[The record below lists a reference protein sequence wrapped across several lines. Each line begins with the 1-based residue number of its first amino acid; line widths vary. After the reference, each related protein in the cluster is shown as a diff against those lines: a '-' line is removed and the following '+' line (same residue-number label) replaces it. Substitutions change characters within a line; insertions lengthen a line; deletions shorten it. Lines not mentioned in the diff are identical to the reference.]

1 MAHLLYSAKD
11 GEGRPVEGFVEAATT
26 ADARRELQARGLGGI
41 VLHQEATMGTDAG
54 DLAGL
59 DPAQA
64 RELARIRIASMQR
77 PGVLPLLGEVA
88 RNNRGWIAFDAALFA
103 WGAYVGSRW
112 LLASSAA
119 LLVLPFAI
127 ALWQYRHGGR
137 YLALI
142 KSFSVGEWDRVR
154 ELAAKL
160 RTVSAS
166 RPTMD
171 FDLDVRLAC
180 IAARH
185 DGLAPAVAAL
195 APWQAKLAG
204 SPGMYEGRIASV
216 HAAAGDR
223 DGYVRLMQASYE
235 YAPSEPSR
243 VLDLALAH
251 ARFGSAERAGE
262 LMQGLDASL
271 LPPHGR
277 GFVHW
282 VDGLVRL
289 RTGGAGGL
297 EELGRGVAEF
307 LKLSGQPAVWTSLA
321 FCACDHA
328 VALALAGHREA
339 ARAELAQVW
348 PMVRA
353 HADKP
358 LLRMLQ
364 ADGLAPS

>member
-11 GEGRPVEGFVEAATT
+11 RQGRAVQGFVEAAAT
-26 ADARRELQARGLGGI
+26 ADAREELMARGLSDV
-41 VLHQEATMGTDAG
+41 VLHQEAALATDAR
-54 DLAGL
+54 DIAGL
-59 DPAQA
+59 DEAQA
-64 RELARIRIASMQR
+64 RELARISISAMRR
-77 PGVLPLLGEVA
+77 PGLLPLLGDVA
-88 RNNRGWIAFDAALFA
+88 RNNRGWLLFDAALA
-103 WGAYVGSRW
+103 GWGAYSGSRW
-112 LLASSAA
+112 LLASGLGLA
-119 LLVLPFAI
+119 LLPFALAI
-127 ALWQYRHGGR
+127 WQYRHGGR
-137 YLALI
+137 YLALV
-142 KSFSVGEWDRVR
+142 KSFSIGEWDRVQ

-160 RTVSAS
+160 RVVSAS

-180 IAARH
+180 IVARR

-195 APWQAKLAG
+195 AAWPAKLADT
-204 SPGMYEGRIASV
+204 PGVYEGRLASV

-243 VLDLALAH
+243 ILDLALAH
-251 ARFGSAERAGE
+251 ARFGDAKRAGE
-262 LMQGLDASL
+262 LMQTLDASL
-271 LPPHGR
+271 LPPHGK

-289 RTGGAGGL
+289 RTGAPGGL
-297 EELGRGVAEF
+297 DELQRGVAEF
-307 LKLSGQPAVWTSLA
+307 LKLASQPAVWTSLA
-321 FCACDHA
+321 FCTCDHA
-328 VALALAGHREA
+328 VALALAGSREA

-348 PMVRA
+348 TMVRA

-364 ADGLAPS
+364 ADGLAPN